1 MSLADEIEQ
10 SRLALALVSSL
21 IIGTDKKSNKAH
33 DISPA
38 PICVWEEN
46 TDIDTDHAPGY
57 DGPKGKDGAGG
68 SI

>member
-10 SRLALALVSSL
+10 SRIALALISSL
-21 IIGTDKKSNKAH
+21 IIGTDKNENKAH

-46 TDIDTDHAPGY
+46 TDIDTEHAPGY
-57 DGPKGKDGAGG
+57 DGPKGDESAGG
-68 SI
+68 TV